1 MQKYYSQNKKIINFI
16 LDSIRPFKKYIYIHL
31 IIITFTAINI
41 SLMPLVFKILLNKII
56 SSQDVNILYES
67 RFILI
72 ILALSII
79 LPSIFN
85 RISDHVWT
93 KFLPQ
98 LRHRITHNS
107 LSKLF
112 NQSHNF
118 FQNHFSGSIV
128 NKVRDLFNST
138 PKIIEIF
145 LYNFLGGAMAIFIAF
160 FTMSTINF
168 FFAFA
173 LLTWIAIIIPLAYK
187 SAVLTNRISM
197 NVSNQ
202 QAKIMGNIVDVFA
215 NIQNIKLFSSA
226 NYEITRAD
234 KLQEKYSKLYQQRG
248 LYLNKFYTIL
258 SLISSCYF
266 IICFVV
272 LVSLFSHHKVTIGD
286 FILILGINNFLH
298 NIIQDFMRQIRN
310 FLEEYSVI
318 NEAMHDIYQD
328 IKFKNFDNKLS
339 ITKGEI
345 IFENVKFSYHQK
357 NPLFSDK
364 SIVIKAGQKVG
375 LVGHSGSGKSTFIN
389 LLLRFYD
396 VHEGR
401 ILIDGQDISKVSQD
415 SLHEAIGVI
424 PQEAIL
430 FHRNLIENISYG
442 NKDNLSKEQLLA
454 KVIECSRKASAEK
467 FIMKMPE
474 TYYSLVGERGV
485 KLSGGQRQRIA
496 IARAF
501 FKNAP
506 ILILDE
512 ATSQLDSVTENIIQN
527 SLKTLMDN
535 KTTLVIAHRLSTLQM
550 MDRIIVFDKGK
561 IVEDGTHQE
570 LIELNG
576 YYNKLWS
583 AQSEGVLTYQIEG
596 ASAQQLFS
604 PTNN

>member
-16 LDSIRPFKKYIYIHL
+16 LDSIKPFKKHIFIHL
-31 IIITFTAINI
+31 LVITFTAINI

-56 SSQDVNILYES
+56 SSQDLNILYES

-72 ILALSII
+72 ILTLSII

-226 NYEITRAD
+226 NYEIARAD
-234 KLQEKYSKLYQQRG
+234 KLQKKYSKLYQQRG
-248 LYLNKFYTIL
+248 LYLNKFYTVL

-310 FLEEYSVI
+310 FLEEFSVI

-339 ITKGEI
+339 IKKGEI

-454 KVIECSRKASAEK
+454 KVIDCSRKASAEK

>member
-16 LDSIRPFKKYIYIHL
+16 LDSIKPFKKHIFIHL
-31 IIITFTAINI
+31 LVITFTAINI

-56 SSQDVNILYES
+56 SSQDLNILYES

-72 ILALSII
+72 ILTLSII

-226 NYEITRAD
+226 NYEIARAD
-234 KLQEKYSKLYQQRG
+234 KLQKKYSKLYQQRG
-248 LYLNKFYTIL
+248 LYLNKFYTVL

-310 FLEEYSVI
+310 FLEEFSVI

-339 ITKGEI
+339 IKKGEI

-454 KVIECSRKASAEK
+454 KVIDCSRKASAEK

-512 ATSQLDSVTENIIQN
+512 ATSQLNSVTENIIQN

>member
-16 LDSIRPFKKYIYIHL
+16 LDSIKPFKKYIFIHL
-31 IIITFTAINI
+31 LVITFTAINI

-56 SSQDVNILYES
+56 SSQDLNILYES

-72 ILALSII
+72 ILTLSII

-173 LLTWIAIIIPLAYK
+173 LLTWITIIIPLAYK

-226 NYEITRAD
+226 NYEIARAD
-234 KLQEKYSKLYQQRG
+234 KLQKKYSKLYQQRG
-248 LYLNKFYTIL
+248 LYLNKFYTVL

-310 FLEEYSVI
+310 FLEEFSVI

-454 KVIECSRKASAEK
+454 KVIDCSRKASAEK